1 MKKGLWIGLALIS
14 TLAYLWIGYGLNRSH
29 FAELLVAF
37 AIPFGAYFIMLTW
50 RKERPS
56 FKYLIGLSV
65 LFRLI
70 FLVAIPSLSDDYFRF
85 LWDGQLIANGFN
97 PFDFTPHEFEGE
109 FALKQSLLAGM
120 NSPNYYSIY
129 PPIAQY
135 IYAFAAYLFPNSIW
149 GGIVSM
155 RLLILLAEIG
165 TLYLLPKLLK
175 LFFMNREKTLIYA
188 LNPLVIVELS
198 GNLHFEAIVIFF
210 LLLSIYLLQKNTLVL
225 ASFSWAFAAA
235 CKLTPLILLPVFLRL
250 WKWPKPF
257 WFYAFSAFVFLVLWF
272 PFQSFQFWEHFF
284 SSVNLYFSTFEFN
297 ASIYYL
303 IRWIWQNAVGYNPIQ
318 TLGPILSKLAFIGII
333 FILWRKKW
341 PNLKSIFTPMLMAFF
356 LYYSLAMI
364 IHPWYI
370 CIMVFL
376 SLFTKYTFAII
387 WSFLVLFSYATYQTE
402 LYEENFILIAVE
414 YILLFGYSGMELL
427 RHAQNR
433 MPLLILR

>member
-1 MKKGLWIGLALIS
+1 M
-14 TLAYLWIGYGLNRSH
+14 
-29 FAELLVAF
+29 
-37 AIPFGAYFIMLTW
+37 
-50 RKERPS
+50 
-56 FKYLIGLSV
+56 
-65 LFRLI
+65 
-70 FLVAIPSLSDDYFRF
+70 
-85 LWDGQLIANGFN
+85 
-97 PFDFTPHEFEGE
+97 
-109 FALKQSLLAGM
+109 
-120 NSPNYYSIY
+120 
-129 PPIAQY
+129 
-135 IYAFAAYLFPNSIW
+135 
-149 GGIVSM
+149 
-155 RLLILLAEIG
+155 
-165 TLYLLPKLLK
+165 
-175 LFFMNREKTLIYA
+175 
-188 LNPLVIVELS
+188 
-198 GNLHFEAIVIFF
+198 
-210 LLLSIYLLQKNTLVL
+210 
-225 ASFSWAFAAA
+225 
-235 CKLTPLILLPVFLRL
+235 
-250 WKWPKPF
+250 
-257 WFYAFSAFVFLVLWF
+257 
-272 PFQSFQFWEHFF
+272 

-297 ASIYYL
+297 ASIYYF

-318 TLGPILSKLAFIGII
+318 TLGPILSNLAFVGII